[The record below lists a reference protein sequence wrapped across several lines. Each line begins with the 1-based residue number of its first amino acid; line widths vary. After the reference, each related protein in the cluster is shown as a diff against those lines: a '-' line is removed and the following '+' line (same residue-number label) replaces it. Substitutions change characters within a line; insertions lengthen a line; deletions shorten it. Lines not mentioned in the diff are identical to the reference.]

1 MIREFRVID
10 RSFSFPIITS
20 NFSWNNRKSV
30 VLREKS
36 ESGDYVYGEVAPTPN
51 FPSQPLLSQ
60 VIEEASLWEKDIE
73 LSYFNSLSPAISCM
87 KSKIWEFDLDSK
99 IEIKQ
104 SILDNPK
111 AELHS
116 HGCVKKKIGILQT
129 DDEIVN
135 VKNWLDGIP
144 SNCKVR
150 L

>member
-73 LSYFNSLSPAISCM
+73 LSYFNSLLPA
-87 KSKIWEFDLDSK
+87 
-99 IEIKQ
+99 
-104 SILDNPK
+104 
-111 AELHS
+111 H
-116 HGCVKKKIGILQT
+116 
-129 DDEIVN
+129 
-135 VKNWLDGIP
+135 
-144 SNCKVR
+144 
-150 L
+150 